1 MSDES
6 TLFSAQDIDNMQHV
20 DHNLLEEIFIFSYDH
35 DSGAVYGVFMHYL
48 AMHDG
53 KTTWL
58 HDWMTAFDHEKL
70 HGAWLRAI
78 AEYAE
83 LARTQ
88 QTTIIPQKYAKH
100 MMF

>member
-6 TLFSAQDIDNMQHV
+6 TLFSAQDIDNMQHA

-58 HDWMTAFDHEKL
+58 HDWMTAFDYEHL
-70 HGAWLRAI
+70 GGAWQRAV

-88 QTTIIPQKYAKH
+88 QTASISQKYATH